1 MKPKNIVL
9 VRHGQ
14 SEGNVNKEIYKT
26 KPDYA
31 LRLTPTGVEQATEAG
46 IILANRLG
54 IKTLPQFYISPFW
67 RTRDTYYYIRKA
79 WGLSS
84 HQDLFLN
91 FYEDPRLREQEW
103 HGSLPVDGYALDAEN
118 ERDAFGHFYYRFDG
132 GESCADVFDR
142 VSDFMNTLNRD
153 FEKPQFPENCV
164 IVTHGMTLRV
174 FLMRWCHL
182 TVEEFEK
189 LANPKNCELVT
200 LQLDEATNKYR
211 LISDLR
217 KHTLRHN
224 YQYVWPDE
232 NQSGQSSNQ
241 P

>member
-31 LRLTPTGVEQATEAG
+31 LRLTATGMAQALMAG
-46 IILANRLG
+46 NYLREILG
-54 IKTLPQFYISPFW
+54 KSLPQFYVSPFW
-67 RTRDTYYYIRKA
+67 RTRDTYFQIRKA
-79 WGLSS
+79 WQSEHGT
-84 HQDLFLN
+84 DLFKN

-103 HGSLPVDGYALDAEN
+103 HGSLPVDGYDQDAEKN
-118 ERDAFGHFYYRFDG
+118 RDEFGHFYYRFNG

-153 FEKPQFPENCV
+153 FEKPTFPENCV

-174 FLMRWCHL
+174 FLMRWFHL
-182 TVEEFEK
+182 SVEEFE
-189 LANPKNCELVT
+189 LYANPQNCQLVT
-200 LQLDEATNKYR
+200 LHLDETTNKYR
-211 LISDLR
+211 LVGELR

-224 YQYVWPDE
+224 YQYVWPNE
-232 NQSGQSSNQ
+232 NQSG
-241 P
+241 

>member
-31 LRLTPTGVEQATEAG
+31 LRLTPTGIQQAQQAG
-46 IILANRLG
+46 NILFERLG
-54 IKTLPQFYISPFW
+54 MSLPQFYISPFW
-67 RTRDTYYYIRKA
+67 RTRDTYHEIRKA
-79 WGLSS
+79 WNQS
-84 HQDLFLN
+84 HGTDLFKN

-103 HGSLPVDGYALDAEN
+103 HGSLPVDGYDQDAEKD
-118 ERDAFGHFYYRFDG
+118 RDEFGHFYYRFNG

-153 FEKPQFPENCV
+153 FEKPQFPDNCV

-174 FLMRWCHL
+174 FLMRWFHL
-182 TVEEFEK
+182 SVEEFERF
-189 LANPKNCELVT
+189 ANPKNCELVC
-200 LQLDEATNKYR
+200 LHLDENTNKYR
-211 LISDLR
+211 LISTLR
-217 KHTLRHN
+217 THTLRHN

-232 NQSGQSSNQ
+232 NQSRQSSNQ